1 MLKVVN
7 GGIEILVEDWPGR
20 LGYMGLGMAA
30 AGAMDNLALQL
41 GNLLVGNALTDAGLE
56 IAGGY
61 CEFEATDTGVLALT
75 GADMSAALNGTP
87 LPLWESVAVEK
98 GDLLKFS
105 HFGEKGFRAYL
116 ALRGGVDVP
125 VYLGSRSTC
134 LFGSYGGFE
143 GRKLAAGDIVTA
155 VKDSS
160 AAGGG
165 TSSVTGRKLNPKY
178 IPKYSNIWE
187 LRAIPGPNSSPDY
200 VTEEGM
206 DYVFSSPM
214 KISHN
219 ANRAAYRLEEVPDYF
234 WARKDGGKGGSHPS
248 NIVDHGYNMRG
259 AINVTGNTPS
269 VLIAD
274 GPTLGG
280 FVCVANVINADLWK
294 IGQGIPAR
302 DKAAFTLVTVED
314 AIEARKERNA
324 MFEADDLF
332 LS

>member
-1 MLKVVN
+1 MLKVIN
-7 GGIEILVEDWPGR
+7 GGIEVLVEDWPGR
-20 LGYMGLGMAA
+20 IGYMGLGMAA

-41 GNLLVGNALTDAGLE
+41 GNLIIGNETGAAGIE

-61 CEFEATDTGVLALT
+61 CEFEIVSDGTAALT
-75 GADMSAALNGTP
+75 GADMSVALNGSP
-87 LPLWESVAVEK
+87 VPMWESLSLKK
-98 GDLLKFS
+98 GDRLKFS
-105 HFGEKGFRAYL
+105 HFGDQGFRAYV
-116 ALRGGVDVP
+116 ALRGGIDVP

-143 GRKLAAGDIVTA
+143 GRKLAPGDIVS
-155 VKDSS
+155 V
-160 AAGGG
+160 AASDGAAAE
-165 TSSVTGRKLNPKY
+165 GRRLNPKY
-178 IPKYSNIWE
+178 IPQYANTWE
-187 LRAIPGPNSSPDY
+187 LRAIPGPNAAPDY

-206 DYVFSSPM
+206 DYLFGTPM

-219 ANRAAYRLEEVPDYF
+219 ANRAAYRLEEVPDSF
-234 WARKDGGKGGSHPS
+234 WARPDGGKGGSHPS

-269 VLIAD
+269 ILIAD

-302 DKAAFTLVTVED
+302 DKVTFKQVTVED
-314 AIEARKERNA
+314 AVEARKQRAA
-324 MFEADDLF
+324 MFSAEDLV
-332 LS
+332 L

>member
-1 MLKVVN
+1 MIKVIN
-7 GGIEILVEDWPGR
+7 GGIEVLTEDWPGR

-41 GNLLVGNALTDAGLE
+41 GNRLTGNDLTAAGLE

-61 CEFEATDTGVLALT
+61 CEFEFTQDGVIALT
-75 GADMSAALNGTP
+75 GADMSPELNGDSMP
-87 LPLWESVAVEK
+87 MWESIAVK
-98 GDLLKFS
+98 PGDRLKLS
-105 HFGEKGFRAYL
+105 HFGQSGFRDYL
-116 ALRGGVDVP
+116 CVAGGIDVP

-143 GRKLAAGDIVTA
+143 GRKLA
-155 VKDSS
+155 KDDELR
-160 AAGGG
+160 AFATDLTGRA
-165 TSSVTGRKLNPKY
+165 GRKLNPRY
-178 IPKYSNIWE
+178 IPEYVNDWE
-187 LRAIPGPNSSPDY
+187 LRTIPGPNSAPDY

-206 DYVFSSPM
+206 DYLFSHSF

-234 WARKDGGKGGSHPS
+234 WAREDGGKGGSHPS

-269 VLIAD
+269 LLIAD

-280 FVCVANVINADLWK
+280 FVCVANVINSDLWK
-294 IGQGIPAR
+294 IGQGIPSR
-302 DKAAFTLVTVED
+302 DKVHFKLTTTEE
-314 AIEARKERNA
+314 AIQARKDRAA
-324 MFEADDLF
+324 MLNADDL
-332 LS
+332 LL

>member
-1 MLKVVN
+1 MIKVLN

-41 GNLLVGNALTDAGLE
+41 GNLILGNEPGEAGLE

-61 CEFEATDTGVLALT
+61 CEFEVTEDGVIAIA
-75 GADMSAALNGTP
+75 GADMSPTLNDEALP
-87 LPLWESVAVEK
+87 IWESVAVK
-98 GDLLKFS
+98 SGDIIKFS

-116 ALRGGVDVP
+116 CLAGGIDVP
-125 VYLGSRSTC
+125 KYLGSKSTC
-134 LFGSYGGFE
+134 LFGAYGGYE
-143 GRKLAAGDIVTA
+143 GRKLQKDDEIKV
-155 VKDSS
+155 VKKEV
-160 AAGGG
+160 
-165 TSSVTGRKLNPKY
+165 SSVAGKKLNPKY
-178 IPKYSNIWE
+178 IPEYANVWE
-187 LRAIPGPNSSPDY
+187 LRTIPGPNSAPDY
-200 VTEEGM
+200 LTEEGM
-206 DYVFSSPM
+206 DYLFNTPF

-219 ANRAAYRLEEVPDYF
+219 ANRAAYRLEEIPATV
-234 WARKDGGKGGSHPS
+234 WAREDGGKGGSHPS

-269 VLIAD
+269 LLIAD

-302 DKAAFTLVTVED
+302 DKITFKLTTVDE
-314 AIEARKERNA
+314 AIEARKEREA
-324 MFEADDLF
+324 MLTASDL
-332 LS
+332 LI

>member
-1 MLKVVN
+1 MIKVIN
-7 GGIEILVEDWPGR
+7 GGIEVLTEDWPGR

-41 GNLLVGNALTDAGLE
+41 GNRLVGNELTAAGLE

-61 CEFEATDTGVLALT
+61 CEFAFTRDGVIAMA
-75 GADMSAALNGTP
+75 GADMSPTLNGEP
-87 LPLWESVAVEK
+87 MGMWESVAVKE
-98 GDLLKFS
+98 GDRLKLS
-105 HFGEKGFRAYL
+105 HFGEKGFRSYL
-116 ALRGGVDVP
+116 CVAGGIDVP

-143 GRKLAAGDIVTA
+143 GRKLAKDDVVKVYPTELAG
-155 VKDSS
+155 KD
-160 AAGGG
+160 
-165 TSSVTGRKLNPKY
+165 GRKLNPKY
-178 IPKYSNIWE
+178 IPAYENDWE
-187 LRAIPGPNSSPDY
+187 LRTIPGPNSAPDY

-206 DYVFSSPM
+206 DYLFSHSF

-234 WARKDGGKGGSHPS
+234 WAREDGGKGGSHPS

-269 VLIAD
+269 LLIAD

-294 IGQGIPAR
+294 IGQGIPSR
-302 DKAAFTLVTVED
+302 DKVHFKLTTTEE
-314 AIEARKERNA
+314 AIEARRERAA
-324 MFEADDLF
+324 MFQADDLF
-332 LS
+332 L